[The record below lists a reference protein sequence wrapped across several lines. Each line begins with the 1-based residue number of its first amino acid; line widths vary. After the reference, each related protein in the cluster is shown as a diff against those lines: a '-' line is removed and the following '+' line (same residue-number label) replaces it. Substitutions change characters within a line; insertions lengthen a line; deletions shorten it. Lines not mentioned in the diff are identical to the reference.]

1 MNKAK
6 RLFALLSAVLLLG
19 LYISTFIFAMMDS
32 EFSQKLL
39 LASIALT
46 ILLPV
51 ILYGMIL
58 IHKLVKHSEEE
69 IEEE

>member
-6 RLFALLSAVLLLG
+6 RLFALLSAILLLG
-19 LYISTFIFAMMDS
+19 LYISAFIFALIDS
-32 EFSQKLL
+32 EISQKLL
-39 LASIALT
+39 LASIAMT

-58 IHKLVKHSEEE
+58 IHKLVNHGDEEVDE
-69 IEEE
+69 T